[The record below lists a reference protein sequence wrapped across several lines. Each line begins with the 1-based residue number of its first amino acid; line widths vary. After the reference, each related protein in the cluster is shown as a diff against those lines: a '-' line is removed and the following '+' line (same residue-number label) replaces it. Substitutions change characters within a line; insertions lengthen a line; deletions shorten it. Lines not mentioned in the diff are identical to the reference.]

1 MKSEDWPA
9 ELAQGL
15 ALLAAGTAGAL
26 AGWAVGIP
34 AGIMVGALLI
44 CGLYRLAGGE
54 QLVGGRRPA
63 ESQRLADGQLD
74 RWRKRYA
81 RLGRLLLGIVIGAAF
96 GPDMIAPLKAALLPM
111 AGLVVAIICVG
122 LFLGWLLN
130 RLTGLD
136 LATSIISAVPGG
148 LPAMTAMA
156 EDVDA
161 DATVVT
167 AIHFSRLTT
176 ILVAIPALF
185 RMLPESLPGSAATA
199 PGEPVG
205 LGATVIAL
213 TLGLLAGALALRF
226 RVPTGDLVGP
236 ILVVGGINLLGG
248 GIGPLAPGFRQAAM
262 LFIGISVGVQMS
274 RQSLHRLR
282 QVALPAAIM
291 IVTLISAGLLMGWG
305 LSRLTTL
312 DLVSA
317 LLSGV
322 PGGASTMPLI
332 AHDVGGDMRLVAALH
347 LMRQLVMLVLVP
359 LTLGYLFRNRRHERA
374 IAPKL
379 HTGG

>member
-1 MKSEDWPA
+1 
-9 ELAQGL
+9 
-15 ALLAAGTAGAL
+15 
-26 AGWAVGIP
+26 
-34 AGIMVGALLI
+34 
-44 CGLYRLAGGE
+44 
-54 QLVGGRRPA
+54 
-63 ESQRLADGQLD
+63 
-74 RWRKRYA
+74 
-81 RLGRLLLGIVIGAAF
+81 VIGAAF
-96 GPDMIAPLKAALLPM
+96 GSDMIAPLKAALLPM
-111 AGLVVAIICVG
+111 AGLVAVIIGVG

-185 RMLPESLPGSAATA
+185 RLLPESLTGSATA
-199 PGEPVG
+199 STLGEPVG
-205 LGATVIAL
+205 LGATIVAL
-213 TLGLLAGALALRF
+213 ALGLLAGLLALRYH
-226 RVPTGDLVGP
+226 VPTGDLVGP

-248 GIGPLAPGFRQAAM
+248 SVGPLAPGFRQAAM

-274 RQSLHRLR
+274 RQSLRRLR
-282 QVALPAAIM
+282 QVAFPAAAM
-291 IVTLISAGLLMGWG
+291 IIVLISAGLLLGWG
-305 LSRLTTL
+305 LAQLTTL

-359 LTLGYLFRNRRHERA
+359 MVLGYLFRNKRQGRA

-379 HTGG
+379 PTGG

>member
-1 MKSEDWPA
+1 
-9 ELAQGL
+9 
-15 ALLAAGTAGAL
+15 
-26 AGWAVGIP
+26 
-34 AGIMVGALLI
+34 
-44 CGLYRLAGGE
+44 
-54 QLVGGRRPA
+54 
-63 ESQRLADGQLD
+63 
-74 RWRKRYA
+74 
-81 RLGRLLLGIVIGAAF
+81 
-96 GPDMIAPLKAALLPM
+96 
-111 AGLVVAIICVG
+111 
-122 LFLGWLLN
+122 
-130 RLTGLD
+130 
-136 LATSIISAVPGG
+136 
-148 LPAMTAMA
+148 
-156 EDVDA
+156 
-161 DATVVT
+161 
-167 AIHFSRLTT
+167 
-176 ILVAIPALF
+176 
-185 RMLPESLPGSAATA
+185 
-199 PGEPVG
+199 
-205 LGATVIAL
+205 
-213 TLGLLAGALALRF
+213 
-226 RVPTGDLVGP
+226 
-236 ILVVGGINLLGG
+236 
-248 GIGPLAPGFRQAAM
+248 
-262 LFIGISVGVQMS
+262 MS

>member
-1 MKSEDWPA
+1 MDSEGRPA

-15 ALLAAGTAGAL
+15 VLLAVGTVGAL

-34 AGIMVGALLI
+34 AGIMVGAVLAV
-44 CGLYRLAGGE
+44 GLYRLASGE
-54 QLVGGRRPA
+54 
-63 ESQRLADGQLD
+63 RLAVGQLG

-111 AGLVVAIICVG
+111 AGLIAAIIGVG
-122 LFLGWLLN
+122 LSLGWLLN
-130 RLTGLD
+130 RLTGLG
-136 LATSIISAVPGG
+136 LATSIISAMPGG

-167 AIHFSRLTT
+167 AIQLSRLTT
-176 ILVAIPALF
+176 ILVGIPVLF
-185 RMLPESLPGSAATA
+185 RLLPGSLTGSTTSSAL
-199 PGEPVG
+199 GEPVG
-205 LGATVIAL
+205 LGATIVAL

-248 GIGPLAPGFRQAAM
+248 GLGPLATVFRQAAM
-262 LFIGISVGVQMS
+262 LSIGISVGVQMS
-274 RQSLHRLR
+274 RRSLRRLR
-282 QVALPAAIM
+282 QVTLPAAVM
-291 IVTLISAGLLMGWG
+291 VLALISAGLLLGWG

-322 PGGASTMPLI
+322 PGGATTMSLI

-347 LMRQLVMLVLVP
+347 LMRQIVMLVLVP
-359 LTLGYLFRNRRHERA
+359 LTLGYLFRNRRQEGA

>member
-1 MKSEDWPA
+1 VDSKGWPA
-9 ELAQGL
+9 ELPQGL
-15 ALLAAGTAGAL
+15 ALLAVGTVGAFV
-26 AGWAVGIP
+26 GWAVGIP
-34 AGIMVGALLI
+34 AGIMVGALLTS
-44 CGLYRLAGGE
+44 GLYQLAVGE
-54 QLVGGRRPA
+54 
-63 ESQRLADGQLD
+63 RLADSQLGP
-74 RWRKRYA
+74 WQKRYA
-81 RLGRLLLGIVIGAAF
+81 RLGRLLLGIVVGAAF
-96 GPDMIAPLKAALLPM
+96 GPDMIAPLKGALLPM
-111 AGLVVAIICVG
+111 AGLVTAIIGVG

-185 RMLPESLPGSAATA
+185 RLLPGSLAESGTAAA
-199 PGEPVG
+199 LGEPVG
-205 LGATVIAL
+205 FGATAVAL
-213 TLGLLAGALALRF
+213 TLGLLAGTLALRY

-248 GIGPLAPGFRQAAM
+248 GVGPLAPGFRQAAM

-274 RQSLHRLR
+274 RRSLRRLR
-282 QVALPAAIM
+282 QVAFPAAVM
-291 IVTLISAGLLMGWG
+291 IFALISAGLLLGWG
-305 LSRLTTL
+305 LAQLTTL

-347 LMRQLVMLVLVP
+347 LMRQLVMLILVP
-359 LTLGYLFRNRRHERA
+359 LALGYLFRNKHHERT

-379 HTGG
+379 PTGG

>member
-1 MKSEDWPA
+1 VNSEGWPA
-9 ELAQGL
+9 EVAQGL
-15 ALLAAGTAGAL
+15 ALLAVGTAGAL

-34 AGIMVGALLI
+34 AGIMVGALLTS
-44 CGLYRLAGGE
+44 GLYRLASGERLTGG
-54 QLVGGRRPA
+54 QPLA
-63 ESQRLADGQLD
+63 ESQLG
-74 RWRKRYA
+74 RWRGRYA

-111 AGLVVAIICVG
+111 AGLVAAIIGVG
-122 LFLGWLLN
+122 LFLGWLLS

-167 AIHFSRLTT
+167 AIHFSRLAT

-185 RMLPESLPGSAATA
+185 RLLPDSLTGSTTATA
-199 PGEPVG
+199 LGEPVG
-205 LGATVIAL
+205 LGATVVAL
-213 TLGLLAGALALRF
+213 TLGLLAGMLALRY

-248 GIGPLAPGFRQAAM
+248 GIGPLATGFRQAAM

-274 RQSLHRLR
+274 RQSLRRLR
-282 QVALPAAIM
+282 QVAFPAAVM
-291 IVTLISAGLLMGWG
+291 IVALIGAGLLMGWG
-305 LSRLTTL
+305 LAQLTTL

-359 LTLGYLFRNRRHERA
+359 LVLGYLFRNKRHERA

-379 HTGG
+379 PTGG